1 MNEDRTPKQI
11 SGDFV
16 LCNDNTLW
24 KWINGDL
31 MVLTG
36 WRKLPNIPSDDEYEV
51 LQKERQEN
59 EIKWMEAQC
68 SSGTT
73 RIGKNK

>member
-1 MNEDRTPKQI
+1 MKMNEDRTPKQI

-31 MVLTG
+31 MVLSG
-36 WRKLPNIPSDDEYEV
+36 WRKLPNIPSDDEYGYGSIYRRNL
-51 LQKERQEN
+51 LQREMNYGRKVF
-59 EIKWMEAQC
+59 
-68 SSGTT
+68 
-73 RIGKNK
+73 